1 MTSKL
6 YNTEGNQMP
15 CKVCESQHKWGG
27 DWTVEK
33 LDALEKYV
41 RAYLTIMKEYA
52 PKYGWQLFYFDAFAG
67 SGTTGKETQQP
78 SVSASTSI
86 FLDEL
91 ADTDWA
97 GMEKEETYKGA
108 AERVVGLDI
117 DGFGFDYYYFVDK
130 DTKSLTKLETM
141 LKGQFPLRSRKM
153 VFKTGDANKKV
164 LELVEYAKTHPKCS
178 ALVLLDP
185 FGMQLDWST
194 IKALQAIKHLDLWI
208 LVPSGVII
216 NRLLKRDGEIMY
228 PENLTRFFGMS
239 ENELKSYFYERQV
252 EQTLFGNDVRIRKAK
267 NAIERIAQLYVDRLK
282 TLFEYVTEKPLVL
295 RNSTKCP
302 IFHFV
307 FASHN
312 ETGLKI
318 ASQIVGKKNKR

>member
-1 MTSKL
+1 MTHKT
-6 YNTEGNQMP
+6 YNTAEQVVD
-15 CKVCESQHKWGG
+15 KVCEPLQKWGG
-27 DWTVEK
+27 DWTIEK

-41 RAYLTIMKEYA
+41 RAYLTIMKKYA
-52 PKYGWQLFYFDAFAG
+52 PEFGWQLFYFDAFAG
-67 SGTTGKETQQP
+67 SGSIGKDTQLP

-91 ADTDWA
+91 ADTDWG

-108 AERVVGLDI
+108 AERVVGIDI

-130 DTKSLTKLETM
+130 DSKSLTKLEAM
-141 LKGQFPLRSRKM
+141 LKERFPLKSRKM
-153 VFKTGDANKKV
+153 AFKTGDANKKV

-185 FGMQLDWST
+185 FGMQLDWAT
-194 IKALQAIKHLDLWI
+194 IEALKTIKHLDLWI

-216 NRLLKRDGEIMY
+216 NRLLKRNGEIMY
-228 PENLTRFFGMS
+228 PKNLTRFFGMS
-239 ENELKSYFYERQV
+239 ENELKAYFYERQV
-252 EQTLFGNDVRIRKAK
+252 EQTLFGEDVRIKKAR

-282 TLFEYVTEKPLVL
+282 TLFECVTEKPLVL
-295 RNSTKCP
+295 RNSTNCP

-318 ASQIVGKKNKR
+318 ASQIVGKKNKK

>member
-1 MTSKL
+1 MTHKT
-6 YNTEGNQMP
+6 YNTEEQALG
-15 CKVCESQHKWGG
+15 KVCESQHKWGG

-41 RAYLTIMKEYA
+41 RAYLTIMKRYA

-194 IKALQAIKHLDLWI
+194 IEALQAIKHLDLWI

-239 ENELKSYFYERQV
+239 ENELKSYFYEREV

-282 TLFEYVTEKPLVL
+282 TLFECVTEKPLVL
-295 RNSTKCP
+295 RNSTKCS

>member
-1 MTSKL
+1 MKSKL

-27 DWTVEK
+27 DWTIEK
-33 LDALEKYV
+33 LDALEQYV
-41 RAYLTIMKEYA
+41 RAYLTIMKRYA

-141 LKGQFPLRSRKM
+141 LKGQFPLRSQKM

-185 FGMQLDWST
+185 FGMQLDWLT
-194 IKALQAIKHLDLWI
+194 IEALQAIKHLDLWI

-282 TLFEYVTEKPLVL
+282 TLFEFVTVKPLVL
-295 RNSTKCP
+295 HNSTKCP

>member
-1 MTSKL
+1 MTHKT
-6 YNTEGNQMP
+6 YNIEEQVVD
-15 CKVCESQHKWGG
+15 KVCESLQKWGG
-27 DWTVEK
+27 DWTIEK

-41 RAYLTIMKEYA
+41 RAYLTIMKKYA
-52 PKYGWQLFYFDAFAG
+52 PEFGWQLFYFDAFAG
-67 SGTTGKETQQP
+67 SGSIGKDTQLP

-108 AERVVGLDI
+108 AERVVGIDI
-117 DGFGFDYYYFVDK
+117 DGFGFDCYDFVDK
-130 DTKSLTKLETM
+130 DSKSLTKLEAM
-141 LKGQFPLRSRKM
+141 LKERFPLKSRKM
-153 VFKTGDANKKV
+153 AFKTGDANKKV

-185 FGMQLDWST
+185 FGMQLDWAT
-194 IKALQAIKHLDLWI
+194 IEALKTIKHLDLWI

-216 NRLLKRDGEIMY
+216 NRLLKRNGEIMY
-228 PENLTRFFGMS
+228 PKNLTRFFGMS
-239 ENELKSYFYERQV
+239 ENELKAYFYERQV
-252 EQTLFGNDVRIRKAK
+252 EQTLFGEDVRIKKAR

-282 TLFEYVTEKPLVL
+282 TLFECVTEKPLVL
-295 RNSTKCP
+295 RNSTNCP

-318 ASQIVGKKNKR
+318 ASQIVGKKNKK

>member
-1 MTSKL
+1 
-6 YNTEGNQMP
+6 
-15 CKVCESQHKWGG
+15 
-27 DWTVEK
+27 
-33 LDALEKYV
+33 
-41 RAYLTIMKEYA
+41 MKEYA

>member
-1 MTSKL
+1 MKSKL

>member
-1 MTSKL
+1 MKSKL

-41 RAYLTIMKEYA
+41 RAYLTIMKKYA

>member
-1 MTSKL
+1 MKSKL

-41 RAYLTIMKEYA
+41 RAYLTIMKKYA

-153 VFKTGDANKKV
+153 VFNTGDANKKV

-194 IKALQAIKHLDLWI
+194 IEALQAIKHLDLWI

-239 ENELKSYFYERQV
+239 ENELKSYFYEREV

-282 TLFEYVTEKPLVL
+282 TLFECVTEKPLVL

>member
-1 MTSKL
+1 MKSKL

-41 RAYLTIMKEYA
+41 RAYLTIMKKYA

-164 LELVEYAKTHPKCS
+164 LELVEYVKTHPKCS

-194 IKALQAIKHLDLWI
+194 IEALQAIKHLDLWI

-216 NRLLKRDGEIMY
+216 NRLLKCDGEIMY

-282 TLFEYVTEKPLVL
+282 TLFECVTEKPLVL

-318 ASQIVGKKNKR
+318 ASQIVGKKNKK

>member
-1 MTSKL
+1 MTYKT
-6 YNTEGNQMP
+6 YNTEEQAQG
-15 CKVCESQHKWGG
+15 KVCESQHKWGG

-41 RAYLTIMKEYA
+41 RAYLTIMKKNA

-86 FLDEL
+86 FLKEL

-108 AERVVGLDI
+108 AERVVGIDI
-117 DGFGFDYYYFVDK
+117 DGFDFNYYYFVDK
-130 DTKSLTKLETM
+130 DSKSLTKLEAM
-141 LKGQFPLRSRKM
+141 LKGRFPLRSRKM
-153 VFKTGDANKKV
+153 VFKTGDANEKV
-164 LELVEYAKTHPKCS
+164 LELVEYAKTHSKCS

-194 IKALQAIKHLDLWI
+194 IEALRAIKHLDLWI

-295 RNSTKCP
+295 RSSTKCP

>member
-1 MTSKL
+1 
-6 YNTEGNQMP
+6 
-15 CKVCESQHKWGG
+15 
-27 DWTVEK
+27 
-33 LDALEKYV
+33 
-41 RAYLTIMKEYA
+41 
-52 PKYGWQLFYFDAFAG
+52 
-67 SGTTGKETQQP
+67 
-78 SVSASTSI
+78 
-86 FLDEL
+86 
-91 ADTDWA
+91 
-97 GMEKEETYKGA
+97 
-108 AERVVGLDI
+108 
-117 DGFGFDYYYFVDK
+117 
-130 DTKSLTKLETM
+130 
-141 LKGQFPLRSRKM
+141 M

-164 LELVEYAKTHPKCS
+164 LELVEYAKTYPKCS

-194 IKALQAIKHLDLWI
+194 IEALQTIKHLDLWI

-239 ENELKSYFYERQV
+239 ENELKAYFYERQV
-252 EQTLFGNDVRIRKAK
+252 EQTLFGEDVRIKKAR

-282 TLFEYVTEKPLVL
+282 TLFECVTEKPLVL
-295 RNSTKCP
+295 RNSTNCP

-318 ASQIVGKKNKR
+318 ASQIVGKKNKK

>member
-1 MTSKL
+1 MKSKV

>member
-1 MTSKL
+1 MTHKT
-6 YNTEGNQMP
+6 YNTEEQVVG
-15 CKVCESQHKWGG
+15 KVCEPLQKWGG
-27 DWTVEK
+27 DWTIEK

-41 RAYLTIMKEYA
+41 RAYLAIMKKYA

-78 SVSASTSI
+78 SISASSSI

-130 DTKSLTKLETM
+130 DKKSLTKLETM
-141 LKGQFPLRSRKM
+141 LKGRFPLRSRKM

-164 LELVEYAKTHPKCS
+164 LELVEYAKTYPKCS

-194 IKALQAIKHLDLWI
+194 IEALQTIKHLDLWI

-239 ENELKSYFYERQV
+239 ENELKAYFYERQV
-252 EQTLFGNDVRIRKAK
+252 EQTLFGEDVRIKKAR

-282 TLFEYVTEKPLVL
+282 TLFECVTEKPLVL
-295 RNSTKCP
+295 RNSTNCP

-312 ETGLKI
+312 KTGLKI
-318 ASQIVGKKNKR
+318 ASQIVGKKNKK